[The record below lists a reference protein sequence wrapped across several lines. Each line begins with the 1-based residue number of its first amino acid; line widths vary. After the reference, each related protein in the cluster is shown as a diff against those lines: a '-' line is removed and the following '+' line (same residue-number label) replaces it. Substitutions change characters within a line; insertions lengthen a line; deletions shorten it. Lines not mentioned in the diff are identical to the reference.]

1 MIVAGRRQKLQV
13 PESSVTARVGIG
25 LLETRGYGLDVELHV
40 RLPGMVR
47 ADAERLVELAHQVC
61 PYSKPRAATSTCESS
76 SRSRPLTGRCG
87 EEA

>member
-25 LLETRGYGLDVELHV
+25 LLETRGYGLEAELHV
-40 RLPGMVR
+40 RLPGMAR

-61 PYSKPRAATSTCESS
+61 PYSHATRGNIDVRILLEEP
-76 SRSRPLTGRCG
+76 PL
-87 EEA
+87 

>member
-25 LLETRGYGLDVELHV
+25 LLETRGYGLEVELHV
-40 RLPGMVR
+40 RLPGMAR

-61 PYSKPRAATSTCESS
+61 PYSNATRGNIDVRILLEEP
-76 SRSRPLTGRCG
+76 PL
-87 EEA
+87 